1 MAQTDRL
8 DDPAVLA
15 RRLVDRDRGMA
26 QADRQDDPVN
36 RIRRLVERDRSEAA
50 NVGSPSGAA
59 PEWSDLSPEARD
71 NAVKAAARAEMPI
84 GQWLERA
91 IRTQSE
97 HEDQRGQT
105 SDPTTRAPVDL
116 TELERLVA
124 LAGQIAAA
132 GDGMPQSVRREANAV
147 ITARLKACRAGRGR
161 KVDKAAGRS

>member
-1 MAQTDRL
+1 MT
-8 DDPAVLA
+8 
-15 RRLVDRDRGMA
+15 
-26 QADRQDDPVN
+26 QADRQDDPAN

-71 NAVKAAARAEMPI
+71 EAIKAAARAEMPI

-91 IRTQSE
+91 IRTQIQSE

-105 SDPTTRAPVDL
+105 SDPTTLAPVDL
-116 TELERLVA
+116 NELERLVA